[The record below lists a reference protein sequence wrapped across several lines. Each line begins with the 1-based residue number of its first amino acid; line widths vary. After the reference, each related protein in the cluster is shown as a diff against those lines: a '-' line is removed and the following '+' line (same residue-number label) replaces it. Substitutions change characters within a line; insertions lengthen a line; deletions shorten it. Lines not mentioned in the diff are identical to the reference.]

1 MRKIYDCFNFFNEL
15 DLLEI
20 RLNTLNDVV
29 DYFVIVEATVTHSGI
44 DKPFYYEDNMERFAK
59 FKDKI
64 IHFKVYDTPN
74 IFTNLT
80 NTTPDVELNKIY
92 HFINRQTTAFDKHT
106 QQHFGRDFFQKE
118 SVRRA
123 LVDCNDE
130 DVIIYSDLDEFP
142 NPNILRNIDSL
153 DLSKI
158 YRLNQNMYCYYLNV
172 FKEHNWFGS
181 RILSYE
187 TAKGMSLNEVRNN
200 NSLSIEL
207 QHGGWHFSFTGG
219 EEMVKKKIMA
229 YSHQEYNNNHILSSI
244 EDKINNNVDPYSR
257 GGLTTVELDNTFP
270 EYLIN
275 NKDKY
280 KHLIK

>member
-29 DYFVIVEATVTHSGI
+29 DYFVIVEADVTHSGLN
-44 DKPFYYEDNMERFAK
+44 KPFYYENNIDRFAK

-64 IHFKVYDTPN
+64 INFKIFDTPS
-74 IFTNLT
+74 IFTNLVNSST
-80 NTTPDVELNKIY
+80 DVELNKIY
-92 HFINRQTTAFDKHT
+92 HYINTQTNSFDRNT

-142 NPNILRNIDSL
+142 NPEIIKNVDKL

-172 FKEHNWFGS
+172 FKEPNWFGS
-181 RILSYE
+181 RILNYN
-187 TAKGMSLNEVRNN
+187 TVKNMSLNEVRNN
-200 NSLSIEL
+200 NNLSIEL
-207 QHGGWHFSFTGG
+207 KNGGWHFSFTGG
-219 EEMVKKKIMA
+219 EEMVKKKIMS
-229 YSHQEYNNNHILSSI
+229 YSHQEFNNNNVLSSI
-244 EDKINNNVDPYSR
+244 ENKINNNIDPYSR
-257 GGLTTVELDNTFP
+257 GNLMTVEIDETYP

-275 NKDKY
+275 NMDKY